1 MSTRNALVVDSSFA
15 GKVGGMKNVHG
26 RLAVCGLWLALVSG
40 TQVGTAQV
48 VPTVPI
54 ATWDDFSSPGYQ
66 SQLDPAWGV
75 SPTGD
80 GPPIVPASR
89 MYGGVD
95 LGVPLMLDV
104 DHDLIRPGVNLHLQ
118 GGVDLGYAAFFLHG
132 GWRWIPVDFDR
143 AADSKHPEYEGQG
156 RDPLRNPY
164 FGLGVRGQIPNR
176 SRVMPYASVSFD
188 FNFWNFHETELACG
202 GYYYWW
208 CADYDVYRFT
218 PGFSGRLG
226 LAVHIMQGVYFDFG
240 MGASMS
246 FAGDFF
252 DQNQSWIEPF
262 AGVLMRR

>member
-1 MSTRNALVVDSSFA
+1 MKKVPRDRVSLSLVFALLSV
-15 GKVGGMKNVHG
+15 
-26 RLAVCGLWLALVSG
+26 
-40 TQVGTAQV
+40 TGTAAGQV

-54 ATWDDFSSPGYQ
+54 ATWDDFSSPSYQ

-75 SPTGD
+75 SPSGD
-80 GPPIVPASR
+80 GQPIVPASR
-89 MYGGVD
+89 MYGGFD
-95 LGVPLMLDV
+95 LGVPLMMDV
-104 DHDLIRPGVNLHLQ
+104 DHDLIRPGANLHVQ

-143 AADSKHPEYEGQG
+143 AADAKHPEYEGLG
-156 RDPLRNPY
+156 RDPLKNPY

-176 SRVMPYASVSFD
+176 SRVLPYASVSFD
-188 FNFWNFHETELACG
+188 FNFWNFHETEFACT

-218 PGFSGRLG
+218 PGFTGRAG
-226 LAVHIMQGVYFDFG
+226 LAVYIAQGVYVDFG

-246 FAGDFF
+246 FEGDFF

-262 AGVLMRR
+262 AGLMTRR